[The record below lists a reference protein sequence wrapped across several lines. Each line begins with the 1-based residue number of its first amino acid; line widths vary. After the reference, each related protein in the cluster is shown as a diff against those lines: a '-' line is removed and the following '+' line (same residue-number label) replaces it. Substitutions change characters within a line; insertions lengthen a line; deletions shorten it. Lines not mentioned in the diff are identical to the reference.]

1 MTDATATPTADAAD
15 FGAIGWGRPREQAA
29 LSHDQVVAGRLGGF
43 KAVTDLAGCL
53 LPLLDALGWD
63 GDPRQVS
70 EALPHFADQ
79 LDLTDFLNVMANL
92 GWSSRSLR
100 SSLRGMDPR
109 LAPCLFL
116 PDRGLAK
123 VVVRVDEAGM
133 TLFDPK
139 TQEYHTEA
147 RPRGRG
153 RLYVFHREDE
163 DAVAGLA
170 ATSTPSA
177 TFVTDMVRRFRPLVI
192 RALGVS
198 LLANVLA
205 LGVPLFIM
213 SVYDK
218 VIATGS
224 MELLTSMLIGVAIA
238 LTGDYLLRALRA
250 HMIAY
255 IGARLDHILGNAVFQ
270 RLVGLPP
277 AYTEMANISSQVARL
292 KDFEVVREFF
302 TGPLATVIFEIPF
315 ALVFLLVMA
324 ILGGPLVFV
333 PMAGVIA
340 FVLVG
345 LAVRPRMRRS
355 VADAGKASS
364 RRQEFLVESF
374 SRLRDINSTGAR
386 SVWAERYRILSADAA
401 IKSFKSA
408 QGTALAAG
416 LSQAIIVCTGIATL
430 GWGVLRVLGGDMT
443 VGGLI
448 ASMMLVWWVLRPLQA
463 GFSTLSQL
471 ERMRDSVGQINR
483 LMRLAPERRE
493 GGQAVQS
500 AQSAV
505 RKAWTGRVTFSNV
518 SMRYV
523 ADNDPALFGVNLQV
537 EPGEIVGIVGPNGSG
552 KSTILK
558 LVLGMYRPQAGG
570 VRLDNIDIRQVDPIE
585 LRRNIAYVPQHCEL
599 FFGTI
604 GQNLRLADP
613 TASDAELD
621 WACAEAGC
629 LEDIQALP
637 EGFNT
642 RLGDGRS
649 AHLPS
654 NLRQRLSL
662 ARAYLKRAPVML
674 FDEPANGLDF
684 IGDQQFMKVL
694 ERIRG
699 KSTVFLVTHRP
710 SHLRLCDKVIVM
722 HQGQIRMMGP
732 AKQVLERLPAG
743 IF

>member
-1 MTDATATPTADAAD
+1 MTEATMTPTVDTVEAP
-15 FGAIGWGRPREQAA
+15 AIGWGSRREQAA
-29 LSHDQVVAGRLGGF
+29 LSHEQIVSGRLGGF
-43 KAVTDLAGCL
+43 KAVTDLAHCL
-53 LPLLDALGWD
+53 LPLLQALGWD

-100 SSLRGMDPR
+100 VPLRRMDPR

-116 PDRGLAK
+116 PDRGPAK
-123 VVVRVDEAGM
+123 VVVSIDERGV
-133 TLFDPK
+133 TLFDPQ
-139 TQEYHTEA
+139 TQDYTTEA

-153 RLYVFHREDE
+153 RVYVFHRDEE
-163 DAVAGLA
+163 DAGAGMISRQA
-170 ATSTPSA
+170 PSE
-177 TFVTDMVRRFRPLVI
+177 TYVTDMVRRFRPLVV
-192 RALGVS
+192 RALVVS
-198 LLANVLA
+198 LFANVLA
-205 LGVPLFIM
+205 LGVPLFTM

-224 MELLTSMLIGVAIA
+224 VELLTSMLIGVSIA
-238 LTGDYLLRALRA
+238 LFGDYLLRALRA

-277 AYTEMANISSQVARL
+277 AYTEMANINSQVARL

-315 ALVFLLVMA
+315 ALVFLFVMA
-324 ILGGPLVFV
+324 MLGGPLAFV
-333 PMAGVIA
+333 PVAGVAA
-340 FVLVG
+340 FVLAG
-345 LAVRPRMRRS
+345 LILRPRMRRA
-355 VADAGKASS
+355 VAEAGRASS

-374 SRLRDINSTGAR
+374 SRLRDINGTGAR
-386 SVWAERYRILSADAA
+386 GVWRDRYRTISADAA
-401 IKSFKSA
+401 IKGFKSA
-408 QGTALAAG
+408 QSSAFAAG
-416 LSQAIIVCTGIATL
+416 LSQAIIVCTGLGTL
-430 GWGVLRVLGGDMT
+430 GWGVLRVLEGSMT

-483 LMRLAPERRE
+483 LMRLVPERRE
-493 GGQAVQS
+493 AGQASS
-500 AQSAV
+500 AA
-505 RKAWTGRVTFSNV
+505 RKSWTGRVTFSNV

-523 ADNDPALFGVNLQV
+523 AENDPALFGVNLQV

-570 VRLDNIDIRQVDPIE
+570 VRVDNIDIRQIDPIE

-613 TASDAELD
+613 TATDEELR
-621 WACAEAGC
+621 WACTEAGC
-629 LEDIQALP
+629 LEEIEALP
-637 EGFNT
+637 QGFDT
-642 RLGDGRS
+642 RIGDGRT
-649 AHLPS
+649 AYLPS

-662 ARAYLKRAPVML
+662 ARAYLKRAAVML

-684 IGDQQFMKVL
+684 VGDQQFMKVL

-699 KSTVFLVTHRP
+699 NSTVFLVTHRP

-722 HQGQIRMMGP
+722 HQGQVRMMGP
-732 AKQVLERLPAG
+732 AKQVLDRLPAG

>member
-1 MTDATATPTADAAD
+1 MTDAVMTPGDAAALPEP
-15 FGAIGWGRPREQAA
+15 GGWGRPREQAA
-29 LSHDQVVAGRLGGF
+29 LSHEQIVSGRLGGF
-43 KAVTDLAGCL
+43 KAVTDLAHCL
-53 LPLLDALGWD
+53 LPLLEALGWD

-100 SSLRGMDPR
+100 VSLRGMDPR

-123 VVVRVDEAGM
+123 VVVRVDETGM
-133 TLFDPK
+133 TLFDPQSQDYV
-139 TQEYHTEA
+139 TQA

-153 RLYVFHREDE
+153 RLYVFHRDE
-163 DAVAGLA
+163 DDVAAGTA
-170 ATSTPSA
+170 SRQAPSE
-177 TFVTDMVRRFRPLVI
+177 TFVSDMVRRFRPLVI
-192 RALGVS
+192 RALLVS

-205 LGVPLFIM
+205 LGVPLFTM
-213 SVYDK
+213 TVYDK

-238 LTGDYLLRALRA
+238 LLGDYLLRALRA

-270 RLVGLPP
+270 RLIGLPP
-277 AYTEMANISSQVARL
+277 AYTEMANINSQVARL

-324 ILGGPLVFV
+324 LLGGPLAFV
-333 PMAGVIA
+333 PMAGVAA
-340 FVLVG
+340 FVIAG
-345 LAVRPRMRRS
+345 LLLRPRMRAA
-355 VADAGKASS
+355 VAEAGRASS

-374 SRLRDINSTGAR
+374 SRLRDIGGTGAR
-386 SVWAERYRILSADAA
+386 SVWRDRYRAISADAA
-401 IKSFKSA
+401 IKGFKSA
-408 QGTALAAG
+408 QSSAFAAG

-430 GWGVLRVLGGDMT
+430 GWGVTRVLDGAMT

-463 GFSTLSQL
+463 GFSTLSQI
-471 ERMRDSVGQINR
+471 ERMRDSVVQINR

-493 GGQAVQS
+493 GVS
-500 AQSAV
+500 AQTAA

-570 VRLDNIDIRQVDPIE
+570 VRLDTIDIRQIDPVE

-613 TASDAELD
+613 TATDEDLR
-621 WACAEAGC
+621 WACTEAGC
-629 LEDIQALP
+629 LEEIEAM
-637 EGFNT
+637 ERGFDT
-642 RLGDGRS
+642 RIGDGRT
-649 AHLPS
+649 AHLAS

-684 IGDQQFMKVL
+684 VGDQQFMKVL

-699 KSTVFLVTHRP
+699 HATVFLVTHRP

-732 AKQVLERLPAG
+732 AKQVLDRLPAG

>member
-1 MTDATATPTADAAD
+1 MTDAVATSAAD
-15 FGAIGWGRPREQAA
+15 TAFEGIGWGRPREQAA
-29 LSHDQVVAGRLGGF
+29 LSHDQIVAGRLGGF

-53 LPLLDALGWD
+53 LPLLKALAWD

-100 SSLRGMDPR
+100 LPLRKLDPR
-109 LAPCLFL
+109 LAPCLYL
-116 PDRGLAK
+116 PDRGAAQ
-123 VVVRVDEAGM
+123 VVVSVAGDAV
-133 TLFDPK
+133 TLFDPQSQDYR
-139 TQEYHTEA
+139 TLT

-153 RLYVFHREDE
+153 RFYVFNREDE
-163 DAVAGLA
+163 DAGAGMA
-170 ATSTPSA
+170 ARQAPSE
-177 TFVTDMVRRFRPLVI
+177 TFVGDMVRRFRPLVI
-192 RALGVS
+192 RALAVS
-198 LLANVLA
+198 LFANVLA
-205 LGVPLFIM
+205 LGVPLFTM
-213 SVYDK
+213 AVYDK

-277 AYTEMANISSQVARL
+277 AYTEMANINSQVARL

-324 ILGGPLVFV
+324 MLGGPVAFV
-333 PMAGVIA
+333 PVAGVLA
-340 FVLVG
+340 FIVVG
-345 LAVRPRMRRS
+345 ALLRPRMRDAVS
-355 VADAGKASS
+355 EAGKASS

-374 SRLRDINSTGAR
+374 SRLRDIGGTGAR
-386 SVWAERYRILSADAA
+386 GVWRDRYRTISADAA

-408 QGTALAAG
+408 QSNALAAA
-416 LSQAIIVCTGIATL
+416 LSQGIIVCTGLATL
-430 GWGVLRVLGGDMT
+430 GWGVTRVLDGSMT

-471 ERMRDSVGQINR
+471 ERMRDSVVQINR
-483 LMRLAPERRE
+483 LMRLVPERRE
-493 GGQAVQS
+493 GVQAQT
-500 AQSAV
+500 AA
-505 RKAWTGRVTFSNV
+505 RKSWSGRVTFSNV

-523 ADNDPALFGVNLQV
+523 ADNDPALFGVNIQV

-558 LVLGMYRPQAGG
+558 LALGMYRPQAGG
-570 VRLDNIDIRQVDPIE
+570 VRVDNIDIRQIDPVE

-599 FFGTI
+599 FFGTV

-613 TASDAELD
+613 TASDEELR
-621 WACAEAGC
+621 WACTEAGC
-629 LEDIQALP
+629 LEEIEAM
-637 EGFNT
+637 ERGFDT
-642 RLGDGRS
+642 RLGDGRT
-649 AHLPS
+649 AYLPS

-684 IGDQQFMKVL
+684 VGDQQFMKVL

-699 KSTVFLVTHRP
+699 NSTVFLVTHRP

-732 AKQVLERLPAG
+732 AKQVLDRLPAG